1 MTMASLC
8 LLFLLTLLFLALF
21 TLDRDDDELVFSRRE
36 DEETA
41 VEVVTPLSTSTLLIA
56 ARCAA
61 ALAADRL
68 ALSKVPSLFCIL
80 GDDNAAV
87 KV

>member
-1 MTMASLC
+1 MASPC
-8 LLFLLTLLFLALF
+8 RLFLLTLLFLELF
-21 TLDRDDDELVFSRRE
+21 TFDRDDDKVVFSRRE

-41 VEVVTPLSTSTLLIA
+41 VEVVTPLSTLLIA

-80 GDDNAAV
+80 DDDNAAV